1 MRFSGS
7 ILATLAMVALLGG
20 CNADRPPVDSR
31 GKTPQQVVK
40 ETYALILEGQYAQAR
55 SNFSAK
61 FIQELITNNDRTFID
76 YCASTKGWRP
86 DRLKTQ
92 LIGKAYDGDLWRVK
106 LIPGDDNEKT
116 DRAGVVHDLYMING
130 NWTIVFWGD
139 YPNTYEV
146 HHPVPRRGATT
157 ASLSIL

>member
-20 CNADRPPVDSR
+20 CNVDRPPVDSR

-40 ETYALILEGQYAQAR
+40 ETYALILAGQYALAR
-55 SNFSAK
+55 SNFSAR
-61 FIQELITNNDRTFID
+61 FIHELITNNDRTFID

-86 DRLKTQ
+86 DKLKAE
-92 LIGKAYDGDLWRVK
+92 LVGKAYDENLWRVK
-106 LIPGDDNEKT
+106 LIPGDDNEKA
-116 DRAGVVHDLYMING
+116 DRAGVVHDLYMIDG
-130 NWTIVFWGD
+130 KWTIVFWGD

-146 HHPVPRRGATT
+146 HHPAPRRGTAT